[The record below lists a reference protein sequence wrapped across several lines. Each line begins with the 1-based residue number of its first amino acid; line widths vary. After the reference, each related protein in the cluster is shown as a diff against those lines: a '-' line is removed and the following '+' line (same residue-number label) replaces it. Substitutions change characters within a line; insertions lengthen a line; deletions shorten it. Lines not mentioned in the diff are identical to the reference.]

1 MSPVEAKSVVVWPA
15 YERAID
21 QVEWLV
27 DHPAKATHY
36 RLLDSPPP
44 SPEESPRQ

>member
-1 MSPVEAKSVVVWPA
+1 VYKRLE

-21 QVEWLV
+21 MVVWLV
-27 DHPAKATHY
+27 DHPDKATHY

-44 SPEESPRQ
+44 PSEETTHQ